1 MGLTGKMFT
10 EISILLKNNYLNK
23 SQMKIVRGV
32 KLVLIVLYLTIITS
46 FLFFSKSFP
55 VSPGQKL
62 DISQIFTTI
71 NPTYLLIL
79 VTSVAVLFED
89 FQSYLCS
96 DQLPSSVKSEFLT
109 PLVESYIYLTPLV
122 FALEDQDLDNKYRDS
137 EDDFVPRLVHMK
149 YADEIR
155 KHEDH
160 DHDQDQ
166 DQDQDHNNHDSNGEE
181 IVDYSCYDHRYHE
194 YDADDEYNDDDNED
208 DDFKWRIE
216 EFIGMMKRGWREEML
231 EERRLLYMLSE
242 SSSTRGSQIT
252 MADFYFSSTSHSHSP
267 KIYHYA
273 HEQVADKW
281 QIVSLYG

>member
-1 MGLTGKMFT
+1 MKVYFDGPYSTFCSMPQPIRDALWDQFLDTYKA
-10 EISILLKNNYLNK
+10 SIESKYGIVSYDQPDFDPSSWMNAINDPSECRVHGYPLHLVIQYLHM
-23 SQMKIVRGV
+23 MK
-32 KLVLIVLYLTIITS
+32 
-46 FLFFSKSFP
+46 
-55 VSPGQKL
+55 
-62 DISQIFTTI
+62 
-71 NPTYLLIL
+71 
-79 VTSVAVLFED
+79 
-89 FQSYLCS
+89 S

-166 DQDQDHNNHDSNGEE
+166 DQDHNNHDSNCEE

-208 DDFKWRIE
+208 DDFQWRIE